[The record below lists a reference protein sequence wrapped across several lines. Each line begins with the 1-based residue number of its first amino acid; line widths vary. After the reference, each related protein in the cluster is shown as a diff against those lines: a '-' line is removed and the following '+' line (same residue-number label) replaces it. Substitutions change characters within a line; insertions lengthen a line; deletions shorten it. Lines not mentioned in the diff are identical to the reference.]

1 VRHHANISS
10 CSNKA
15 QLRELERIRTQLLGS
30 RKPLALPSSINNDGR
45 KQKSRPTLKTFLTMA
60 RFIARAKLSARAW
73 AKQETVRQR
82 LVTAVEEQRR
92 SKKARQFK
100 VVRTNDE
107 QVAF

>member
-1 VRHHANISS
+1 
-10 CSNKA
+10 
-15 QLRELERIRTQLLGS
+15 
-30 RKPLALPSSINNDGR
+30 
-45 KQKSRPTLKTFLTMA
+45 MA
-60 RFIARAKLSARAW
+60 RFIARAKLSARTW
-73 AKQETVRQR
+73 AKQETIRQR